1 MLSTAI
7 KRVVKFGFVHFW
19 RNGFVSLASI
29 LVMTVALLVLAS
41 LILTKA
47 LLGST
52 LTSIQDKVDINVYF
66 TKSASEEEILALKK
80 EVESLPEVASISYAS
95 EEDELALFRA
105 RHEND
110 ELVLESL
117 NMIEENPFGAS
128 LNIKAKTTTQYEGLA
143 LFLEEKKKENTA
155 SIIDKINFSRN
166 KKAIDTL
173 SVVTESSK
181 KLGLGVVIFFVAVS
195 LLITFNTIQLTIYM
209 ARDEISVMRLV
220 GAGINYIKGPFVV
233 GGVMYGVFSTILT
246 MLILLPITYW
256 AGPYTFSLGTGLN
269 LYSYY
274 ISNFLQ
280 IFGVILLSGVSIGIL
295 SSYLAVKKY
304 LKI

>member
-1 MLSTAI
+1 MFSTAI
-7 KRVVKFGFVHFW
+7 KRVIKFGFVHFW

-29 LVMTVALLVLAS
+29 LVMTVALLVLSS
-41 LILTKA
+41 LLLTKA

-52 LTSIQDKVDINVYF
+52 LATIQDKVDINVYF
-66 TKSASEEEILALKK
+66 TKSASEQEILVLKK
-80 EVESLPEVASISYAS
+80 EVESLPEVASVSYAS
-95 EEDELALFRA
+95 EADELALFQA
-105 RHEND
+105 RHAND

-117 NMIEENPFGAS
+117 KMIDANPFGAS

-143 LFLEEKKKENTA
+143 LFLEEKKKENSA

-181 KLGLGVVIFFVAVS
+181 KLGLGAVIFFVAVS

-233 GGVMYGVFSTILT
+233 GGIMYGVFSSVVT
-246 MLILLPITYW
+246 MLILLPIVYW
-256 AGPYTFSLGTGLN
+256 AGPYTASLGTGLN
-269 LYSYY
+269 LYHYY
-274 ISNFLQ
+274 ISNFIQ
-280 IFGVILLSGVSIGIL
+280 IFGIILLSGVLIGIL